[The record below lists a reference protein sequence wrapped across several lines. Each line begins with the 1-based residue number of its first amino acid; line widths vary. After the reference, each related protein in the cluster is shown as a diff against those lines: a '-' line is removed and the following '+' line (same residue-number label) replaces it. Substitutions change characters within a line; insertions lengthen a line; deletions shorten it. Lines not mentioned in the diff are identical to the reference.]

1 MPPVSLR
8 PAGNRRRN
16 TEGRLKREVD
26 TGKKKLFN
34 YRENRDW
41 AENLTIVMQIGLTM
55 AGCITFCFFVG
66 WSIDKWLGTR
76 GVFVTLF
83 ILFGVVGGG
92 YIVYREINKMMS
104 QGKNEDTEPSNHG
117 TA

>member
-1 MPPVSLR
+1 MRKGDEDGES
-8 PAGNRRRN
+8 
-16 TEGRLKREVD
+16 EREVE
-26 TGKKKLFN
+26 TARKKLFN

-83 ILFGVVGGG
+83 ILFGVAGGG
-92 YIVYREINKMMS
+92 YIVYREINKLMS
-104 QGKNEDTEPSNHG
+104 QGKGEDTEPSNNG
-117 TA
+117 TP